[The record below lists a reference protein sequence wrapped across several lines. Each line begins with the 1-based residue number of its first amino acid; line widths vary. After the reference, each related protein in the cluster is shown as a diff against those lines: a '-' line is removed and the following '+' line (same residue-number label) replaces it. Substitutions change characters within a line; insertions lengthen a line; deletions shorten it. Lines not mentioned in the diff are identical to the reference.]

1 VAAVIGNFFVFL
13 LSSVVFDQ
21 ADATLAEKLSVM
33 FAFLS
38 ECRGEFFWEI
48 FPPLERQDGYLSISF

>member
-1 VAAVIGNFFVFL
+1 L

-33 FAFLS
+33 FAFVRVPGGILL
-38 ECRGEFFWEI
+38 GDI
-48 FPPLERQDGYLSISF
+48 PPLERQDGYLSISF